1 MVGAWDGVGAVG
13 HVVGNVGAVGVAKA
27 GGAVCKVVVSGP
39 KGVVVVGT
47 RCGAGTAWGAVAR
60 EANDSGGVVE
70 AVGRNEVEEDHVGCN
85 GEGCPNKCSTGLGVV
100 PGM

>member
-1 MVGAWDGVGAVG
+1 MVGARDGVGAVG
-13 HVVGNVGAVGVAKA
+13 HVVGYVGAVGVAKA

-70 AVGRNEVEEDHVGCN
+70 DHVGCN
-85 GEGCPNKCSTGLGVV
+85 GEGCPNKCSTGVGVV